1 MSTQESPGPPDDKS
15 ARPGRVRPDP
25 KDPNPFAG
33 PSADGP
39 APLTLTFYPDPVLRR
54 KCTPYAADEFGPELA
69 ALAAK
74 LLETMYIEVGVGL
87 AAPQVSLTRRMIS
100 IDVSPERDQGFVLV
114 NPQIVEQRGSENEP
128 ERCLSL
134 PHSELE
140 VKVERHAWIKVEYV
154 TPEGEAKTIEADEL
168 LARVLQ
174 HEIDHLDGILY
185 IDRVSSVKRM
195 TLQKYLKEL
204 EREYGA

>member
-1 MSTQESPGPPDDKS
+1 MSTQESQGPPDDKA
-15 ARPGRVRPDP
+15 ARPGWVQPDP
-25 KDPNPFAG
+25 KAPNPFAG
-33 PSADGP
+33 CR

-74 LLETMYIEVGVGL
+74 LLKTMYIEDGVGL
-87 AAPQVSLTRRMIS
+87 AAPQVSLTRRLIA
-100 IDVSPERDQGFVLV
+100 IDVSPERDQGFALV
-114 NPQIVEQRGSENEP
+114 NPRIVEQRGSENEP

-140 VKVERHAWIKVEYV
+140 TKVERHAWIKVEYV
-154 TPEGEAKTIEADEL
+154 TPDGEAKIIEADEFL
-168 LARVLQ
+168 SRVLQ
-174 HEIDHLDGILY
+174 HEIDHLDGILF

-204 EREYGA
+204 EGEYGT

>member
-1 MSTQESPGPPDDKS
+1 MSTQESQGPSGEKA
-15 ARPGRVRPDP
+15 ARPDWVRPDP
-25 KDPNPFAG
+25 KAPNPFAG
-33 PSADGP
+33 HR

-74 LLETMYIEVGVGL
+74 LLKTMYIEDGVGL
-87 AAPQVSLTRRMIS
+87 AAPQVSLTRRLIA
-100 IDVSPERDQGFVLV
+100 IDVSPERDQGFALV
-114 NPQIVEQRGSENEP
+114 NPRIVEQRGSENEP

-140 VKVERHAWIKVEYV
+140 TKVERHAWIKVEYV
-154 TPEGEAKTIEADEL
+154 TPDGEAKIIEADEFL
-168 LARVLQ
+168 SRVLQ
-174 HEIDHLDGILY
+174 HEIDHLDGILF

-204 EREYGA
+204 EGEYGT